1 MLAAVNSDAGSLVS
15 LADIRAAAERIQG
28 VVLRSPVI
36 ALPHP
41 ADPDRLLHCKA
52 ESLQP
57 TGAFKLRGA
66 YNTISQVL
74 ETAREKGIVA
84 QSSGNHAR
92 AVAWVAR
99 RLDLQATIVMPEATP
114 RPKLEAVR
122 ALGARVEIVPNRE
135 RDQRAAELVA
145 EHGSVHVP
153 PYDDLRIIAG
163 QGTVGLE
170 LVEQLPGVDVVL
182 VPVSG
187 GGLISGIATAVKSL
201 RPQATVLGV
210 EPELAADAQQ
220 SLRSGEHTA
229 WDPDD
234 TYRTLADGLRTPA
247 LGAHPWQHVRRYV
260 DDIITVSEAGIR
272 SAVRRL
278 AVAGRLVAEPSGA
291 VTTAAWLERDLP
303 SGRTA
308 AIVSGGSIDPDLL
321 AQVLRTG

>member
-1 MLAAVNSDAGSLVS
+1 MTAVNRDATALVS
-15 LADIRAAAERIQG
+15 LADIRAAADRVQG

-41 ADPDRLLHCKA
+41 QDPDRLLHCKA

-74 ETAREKGIVA
+74 DTARERGIVA

-99 RLDLQATIVMPEATP
+99 RLDLQAMIVMPEATP
-114 RPKLEAVR
+114 RPKVEAVR
-122 ALGARVEIVPNRE
+122 ALGARVEMVPNRE

-153 PYDDLRIIAG
+153 PYDDPRIIAG

-170 LVEQLPGVDVVL
+170 LMEQLPDVEVVL

-187 GGLISGIATAVKSL
+187 GGLISGVATAVKSL
-201 RPQATVLGV
+201 GPQVTVIGV

-220 SLRSGEHTA
+220 SLRGGEHIA

-234 TYRTLADGLRTPA
+234 TYRTIADGLRTPT
-247 LGAHPWQHVRRYV
+247 LGALPWQHVRRYV
-260 DDIITVSEAGIR
+260 DDIVTVGEDEIR
-272 SAVRRL
+272 AAVRHL

-291 VTTAAWLERDLP
+291 VTTAAWLGRDLP

-308 AIVSGGSIDPDLL
+308 AIVSGGSVDPSLL
-321 AQVLRTG
+321 AQVLHTG

>member
-66 YNTISQVL
+66 YNTISPVL
-74 ETAREKGIVA
+74 ETARAKGIVA

-122 ALGARVEIVPNRE
+122 ALGRSEERRV
-135 RDQRAAELVA
+135 
-145 EHGSVHVP
+145 GK
-153 PYDDLRIIAG
+153 G
-163 QGTVGLE
+163 CGT
-170 LVEQLPGVDVVL
+170 
-182 VPVSG
+182 
-187 GGLISGIATAVKSL
+187 
-201 RPQATVLGV
+201 
-210 EPELAADAQQ
+210 
-220 SLRSGEHTA
+220 
-229 WDPDD
+229 
-234 TYRTLADGLRTPA
+234 
-247 LGAHPWQHVRRYV
+247 RRWV
-260 DDIITVSEAGIR
+260 
-272 SAVRRL
+272 
-278 AVAGRLVAEPSGA
+278 
-291 VTTAAWLERDLP
+291 
-303 SGRTA
+303 
-308 AIVSGGSIDPDLL
+308 
-321 AQVLRTG
+321 